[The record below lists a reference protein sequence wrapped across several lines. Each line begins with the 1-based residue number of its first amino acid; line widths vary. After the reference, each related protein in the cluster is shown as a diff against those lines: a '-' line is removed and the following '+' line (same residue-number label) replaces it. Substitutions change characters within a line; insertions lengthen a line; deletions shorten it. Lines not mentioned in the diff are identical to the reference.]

1 MRLIRHYFSV
11 ASLSF
16 ISISLVSLC
25 CNTWAMANEVEQNEY
40 VQSKELSPDFLKQ
53 AFIEVALK
61 NEYESGAKT
70 VRKWQQPIYVWI
82 TDKTENAQL
91 HSRLTRMHLAHLS
104 SITHHPIALASNPN
118 EANVT
123 VIFTSQANWA
133 NDVNR
138 LLGKNAAKELH
149 HAVCIAGFSLDK
161 QGAIH
166 HAGVVIPADQAHMHR
181 KLTACIVEELTQIM
195 GLPNDSEKVFPSIFN
210 DKTPESLLT
219 GLDALLLKMLY
230 HPEVT
235 IGMRAKQVTPVLD
248 RLIWQWQQ
256 DGTIEN
262 AEKEVRQSEL
272 YELMGY

>member
-1 MRLIRHYFSV
+1 V
-11 ASLSF
+11 AK
-16 ISISLVSLC
+16 
-25 CNTWAMANEVEQNEY
+25 ERGQNEY
-40 VQSKELSPDFLKQ
+40 VQSTEQNPAFLKQ
-53 AFIEVALK
+53 AFMEVALK

-70 VRKWQQPIYVWI
+70 VRKWQQPIQVWI
-82 TDKTENAQL
+82 VDKTENAEL

-104 SITHHPIALASNPN
+104 SITQHPIALANSPH

-123 VIFTSQANWA
+123 LIFTTQANWA
-133 NDVNR
+133 GDVNR
-138 LLGKNAAKELH
+138 LLGAGAAKELH
-149 HAVCIAGFSLDK
+149 HAVCIAGFSQDK
-161 QGAIH
+161 QGAINR
-166 HAGVVIPADQAHMHR
+166 AGVVIPADQAHMHR

-230 HPEVT
+230 HPEVK
-235 IGMRAKQVTPVLD
+235 IGMRAKQVMPVLD
-248 RLIWQWQQ
+248 RLIAQWQQ

-262 AEKEVRQSEL
+262 AEKNVRQSEL